1 MSTMIESAVDTV
13 RERGERLAR
22 ELPYSIDW
30 PDGLVD
36 RATDELVH
44 GFDALK
50 VVVVP
55 AATMAVSAG
64 TTAAISGSRS
74 ARRHPALMVGGA
86 VAVVAVVA
94 VVIWL
99 VRRRRTSSDQEQLSD
114 AATESAR
121 PVSAA

>member
-1 MSTMIESAVDTV
+1 MSTMFESAVDTV
-13 RERGERLAR
+13 RETGERLAR
-22 ELPYSIDW
+22 ELPSSIDW

-86 VAVVAVVA
+86 VDVVA

>member
-1 MSTMIESAVDTV
+1 MSTMFESAVDTV
-13 RERGERLAR
+13 RETGERLAR
-22 ELPYSIDW
+22 ELPSSIDW

-86 VAVVAVVA
+86 VAVVAVV
-94 VVIWL
+94 IWL
-99 VRRRRTSSDQEQLSD
+99 VRRGRTSSDHEQLSD

>member
-1 MSTMIESAVDTV
+1 MSTMFESAVDTV

-22 ELPYSIDW
+22 ELPSSIDW

-64 TTAAISGSRS
+64 TTAAVSGSRS

-86 VAVVAVVA
+86 VAVVAVV
-94 VVIWL
+94 IWL
-99 VRRRRTSSDQEQLSD
+99 VRRRRTSSDHEQLSD

>member
-1 MSTMIESAVDTV
+1 MSTMFESAVDTV
-13 RERGERLAR
+13 RETGERLAR
-22 ELPYSIDW
+22 ELPSSIDW

-86 VAVVAVVA
+86 VAVVAVV
-94 VVIWL
+94 IWL
-99 VRRRRTSSDQEQLSD
+99 VRRRRTSSDHEQLSD

>member
-1 MSTMIESAVDTV
+1 MSTMFESAVDTV
-13 RERGERLAR
+13 RETGERLAR
-22 ELPYSIDW
+22 ELPSSIDW

-44 GFDALK
+44 GLDALK

-74 ARRHPALMVGGA
+74 ARRHPALMIGGA
-86 VAVVAVVA
+86 IAIVA

-99 VRRRRTSSDQEQLSD
+99 VRRRRTTSDFEQLSD
-114 AATESAR
+114 AAPETDR